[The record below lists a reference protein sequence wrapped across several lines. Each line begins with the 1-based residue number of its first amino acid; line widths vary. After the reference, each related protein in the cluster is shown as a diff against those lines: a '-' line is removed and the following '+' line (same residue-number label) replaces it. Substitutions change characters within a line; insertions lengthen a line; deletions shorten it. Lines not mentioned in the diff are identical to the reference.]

1 MHIRTCLRAGVAAAG
16 VAVLGVTATTAAP
29 VASAAQSQTRQSA
42 AQNVQLTAAT
52 VPLGGLV
59 ISFVNNQ
66 VIYCSIIC
74 PLLVETAVAPVVPVL
89 QAPVTFLSALS
100 SGDLLKAIGQTAASV
115 TGPTNAAAQ
124 AAIVADGSIPA
135 KRALNALEV
144 GVVGLLRVIPAAEGG
159 LPGIVSAIETARQ
172 DTFTALNLPVVPNP
186 APTVMPHGVVE
197 VAVVGAL
204 NVGGAIIFPAFN
216 HVLSAVFEVPDAV
229 AQELAA
235 TGDPVRA
242 AVAGLNTAV
251 SEASAAVTVIAD
263 AVGTAIKDIDA
274 ASKQP
279 SPADQTVS
287 VQNSV
292 KTTTPTQ
299 TERESAD
306 TVVTAKKRATAT
318 AGPSHP
324 LRALMSGLQQSV
336 PSDIGRGDSRHS
348 DTSRAMTSRA
358 APSRAAPSRAIPSRA
373 TPSRATASRATA
385 SRATTSRATA
395 SRATTSRATTS
406 GVTARKPLTGRT
418 TPPTTDNAD
427 QVR

>member
-16 VAVLGVTATTAAP
+16 VAVLGVTATTVAP
-29 VASAAQSQTRQSA
+29 VASAAQTQTRQSA

-52 VPLGGLV
+52 VPLGGLL

-89 QAPVTFLSALS
+89 QAPVTFLNALS

-186 APTVMPHGVVE
+186 APTVMPHSVVE

-229 AQELAA
+229 AEELAA

-251 SEASAAVTVIAD
+251 SEASAAVNVIAD
-263 AVGTAIKDIDA
+263 AVRTAIKDIDA

-279 SPADQTVS
+279 SPADRTVS

-306 TVVTAKKRATAT
+306 TVVTAKNAQPPR
-318 AGPSHP
+318 P
-324 LRALMSGLQQSV
+324 V
-336 PSDIGRGDSRHS
+336 PHIHC
-348 DTSRAMTSRA
+348 
-358 APSRAAPSRAIPSRA
+358 AP
-373 TPSRATASRATA
+373 
-385 SRATTSRATA
+385 
-395 SRATTSRATTS
+395 
-406 GVTARKPLTGRT
+406 
-418 TPPTTDNAD
+418 
-427 QVR
+427 

>member
-1 MHIRTCLRAGVAAAG
+1 MHIRTCLRAGVAVAG

-42 AQNVQLTAAT
+42 AENVQLTAAT

-74 PLLVETAVAPVVPVL
+74 PLLVETAVAPIVPVL
-89 QAPVTFLSALS
+89 QAPATFLSALS

-263 AVGTAIKDIDA
+263 AVNTAIKDIDA

-348 DTSRAMTSRA
+348 DDKQSDDKQSGTEQSGTKQSDTKQGDSKQGDSKQGDSKQGDSKQGDSKQGDTKQSDTKRSDSKKANDRPHHA
-358 APSRAAPSRAIPSRA
+358 ANHR
-373 TPSRATASRATA
+373 
-385 SRATTSRATA
+385 
-395 SRATTSRATTS
+395 
-406 GVTARKPLTGRT
+406 
-418 TPPTTDNAD
+418 
-427 QVR
+427 